1 MAKYPF
7 PAEALPSLLQLWVWT
22 RENLNAKFTIRHALW
37 ASRFY
42 IAIKDME
49 TLSLIARTYSY
60 SEIIHERKGG
70 TFENSSAIDLSIF
83 GEMIGQEITPE
94 RKKKILG
101 EEEFL
106 ADQAF
111 LNTPL

>member
-1 MAKYPF
+1 
-7 PAEALPSLLQLWVWT
+7 
-22 RENLNAKFTIRHALW
+22 
-37 ASRFY
+37 
-42 IAIKDME
+42 
-49 TLSLIARTYSY
+49 
-60 SEIIHERKGG
+60 
-70 TFENSSAIDLSIF
+70 
-83 GEMIGQEITPE
+83 MIGQEITPE